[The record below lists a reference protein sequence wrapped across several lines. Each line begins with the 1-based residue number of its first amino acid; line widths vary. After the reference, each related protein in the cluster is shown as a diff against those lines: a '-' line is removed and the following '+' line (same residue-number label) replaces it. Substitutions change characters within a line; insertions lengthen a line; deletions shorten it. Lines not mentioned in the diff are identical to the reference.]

1 MRDPLCAQ
9 VNYMIKNIIFDMGGV
24 LLRFEPEHFIARLG
38 ITGTDADLLRREVF
52 RSADWVRMDRGTLT
66 DVEGTECICRRLPEH
81 LHPAAKELICRWEY
95 PEILPM
101 ENMATL
107 IQELKDAGYG
117 IFLLSNAF
125 SRQHEYWSRVPG
137 SEYFDDT
144 LISADVKMV
153 KPQREIYELALRKFG
168 VKAEECLFIDDL
180 PSNIEMGENCGIRGV
195 VFHGDAA
202 ILRADLRRAGV
213 NISG

>member
-1 MRDPLCAQ
+1 
-9 VNYMIKNIIFDMGGV
+9 MIQNIIFDMGGV
-24 LLRFEPEHFIARLG
+24 LLRFEPDYFIARLG
-38 ITGTDADLLRREVF
+38 ISGPDAALLKREVF

-66 DVEGTECICRRLPEH
+66 DEEGTASICRRLPAH
-81 LHPAAKELICRWEY
+81 LHTAAAELICRWEH

-101 ENMATL
+101 EGMAEL
-107 IQELKDAGYG
+107 IGELKTAGYG
-117 IFLLSNAF
+117 IYLLSNAF
-125 SRQHEYWSRVPG
+125 TRQHEYWPRVPG

-144 LISADVKMV
+144 FISADVKLV

-168 VKAEECLFIDDL
+168 VKAEECVFIDDL

-195 VFHGDAA
+195 VFHGDVS

-213 NISG
+213 NVSE